1 MQTPTSASPAEHEKQ
16 GDSCEMPIAPFLRKA
31 TGEDGGTPF
40 VMCKGSSFP
49 KTQKSDKNIEVL
61 TAWRTITSNPQFK
74 VGVLTRSM
82 RRGLQTDRS

>member
-1 MQTPTSASPAEHEKQ
+1 
-16 GDSCEMPIAPFLRKA
+16 MPIAPFLRKA

-61 TAWRTITSNPQFK
+61 KAWRTITNSPLYK
-74 VGVLTRSM
+74 VSISDSEEDDEMG
-82 RRGLQTDRS
+82 